1 MDKAAA
7 DPTYSPS
14 MLKGNFIKMLILIAL
29 FMLAPSS
36 DAPAIDAAMAESV
49 AGWNAG
55 DVQRFMQIYSDDADT
70 SFVQGE
76 GLVRGKAAMT
86 ARYRAKYDFADPAKR
101 GSLTIERLDYRPLG
115 PGYALYIGRY
125 TLRYPDGHSASGP
138 TSLVLHQEA
147 GGWKIIADHS
157 S

>member
-1 MDKAAA
+1 
-7 DPTYSPS
+7 
-14 MLKGNFIKMLILIAL
+14 
-29 FMLAPSS
+29 MLALLLFLSNAAE
-36 DAPAIDAAMAESV
+36 DRVAIDAAMAASV
-49 AGWNAG
+49 SGWNAG
-55 DVQRFMQIYSDDADT
+55 DVERFMSVYSTGPET
-70 SFVQGE
+70 SFVAGE
-76 GLVRGKAAMT
+76 GLVRGKAAMA

-101 GSLTIERLDYRPLG
+101 GTLTIDRLDYRPLG

-138 TSLVLHQEA
+138 TSLVFHHEA

>member
-1 MDKAAA
+1 
-7 DPTYSPS
+7 
-14 MLKGNFIKMLILIAL
+14 MLI
-29 FMLAPSS
+29 MLALLTATPNEG
-36 DAPAIDAAMAESV
+36 AAAIDAAMAESV

-55 DVQRFMQIYSDDADT
+55 DIERFMGVYSAAPET
-70 SFVQGE
+70 SFVAGD
-76 GLVRGKAAMT
+76 GLVRGKVAMT
-86 ARYRAKYDFADPAKR
+86 ARYRVKYDFGDSAKR
-101 GSLTIERLDYRPLG
+101 GTLTIDRLDYRPLG

-138 TSLVLHQEA
+138 TSVVLHREA